1 MAVRYRTGTFAFISY
16 PSDCTTHYRLKA
28 MGKTVKNE
36 KVYIKSRT
44 VGITAKADRKDGEGE
59 RFVPGS
65 REWKRQATLSM
76 VKNLFYCVIAVNL
89 QEETCMHFR
98 LA

>member
-1 MAVRYRTGTFAFISY
+1 
-16 PSDCTTHYRLKA
+16 

-44 VGITAKADRKDGEGE
+44 VGITDEADRKDGEGE

-65 REWKRQATLSM
+65 FDYTGKSTLRNKQKR
-76 VKNLFYCVIAVNL
+76 AVSK
-89 QEETCMHFR
+89 CIPM
-98 LA
+98 